1 MSIKP
6 ECQNGNSYLS
16 DNLSLSSSDLSDQN
30 NEFSLEINDGS
41 EADDESDQKTDESSE
56 DEINTLQ
63 LEEKSF
69 ENIINEINT
78 NNINLE
84 ENENII
90 EENKTEE
97 NEPEENEPEE
107 NMNYL
112 EYYFQNKSN
121 SETEADC
128 YVCYEKTN
136 HRSICDCKS
145 FICQLCLIELV
156 IKNGEHCS
164 ICKKGFNKEFVT
176 SIKKVYLEDEPND
189 NYDII
194 DNESQTDI
202 EYISDNDSVISDN
215 DSYFEKCKLIYIK
228 ICIGILIIL
237 ILPILGFFLMHIFNI
252 KYKNTQEMII
262 IGFAGFGIILLFVFI
277 FSCLIFTL
285 YQILE
290 FCKKLLIIN

>member
-6 ECQNGNSYLS
+6 ECQNGNNYLS
-16 DNLSLSSSDLSDQN
+16 DNLSLSSSDLSDEN
-30 NEFSLEINDGS
+30 NEFSLEINGGS
-41 EADDESDQKTDESSE
+41 EADDESDQKTEDSSE
-56 DEINTLQ
+56 DEINTFQLHENTHENKINDII
-63 LEEKSF
+63 LEEK
-69 ENIINEINT
+69 ENI
-78 NNINLE
+78 
-84 ENENII
+84 
-90 EENKTEE
+90 TEE
-97 NEPEENEPEE
+97 NITEE

-121 SETEADC
+121 SENEDDC

-156 IKNGEHCS
+156 IKNGDICT
-164 ICKKGFNKEFVT
+164 ICKKNFNKEFVT
-176 SIKKVYLEDEPND
+176 SIKKVYLEEESND
-189 NYDII
+189 NNDII

-202 EYISDNDSVISDN
+202 EYISDNDSVISEN
-215 DSYFEKCKLIYIK
+215 NSYFEKCKLIYIK
-228 ICIGILIIL
+228 ICIGILIIS

-277 FSCLIFTL
+277 FSCFIFTL
-285 YQILE
+285 HQIVV
-290 FCKKLLIIN
+290 FCKKIIS